1 MSRSKVMI
9 SMPEELLNE
18 IDKKAKKDHRSRS
31 EFIREAVRLLLEVG
45 KGRSVPGQDPRVQKA
60 IVVQDLLAS
69 RDIAENWEGAD
80 EIRKWRDS
88 H

>member
-1 MSRSKVMI
+1 MI
-9 SMPEELLNE
+9 SIPEELLNE

-45 KGRSVPGQDPRVQKA
+45 KVHSVPGQDLRVQKA
-60 IVVQDLLAS
+60 IAVQDSLAN
-69 RDIAENWEGAD
+69 RDVAENWDGAD